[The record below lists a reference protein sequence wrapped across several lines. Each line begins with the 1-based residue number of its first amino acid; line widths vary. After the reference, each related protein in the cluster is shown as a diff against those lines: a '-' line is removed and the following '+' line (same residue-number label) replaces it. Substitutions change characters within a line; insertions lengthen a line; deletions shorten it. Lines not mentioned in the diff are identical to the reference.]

1 MAATKL
7 GSVFVVLGVGRHRAW
22 IGDGE
27 VQGAIGAAV
36 VGGET
41 QQPVVTSANVIR
53 KIADESKQ
61 IQAGVRCGLICVK
74 KGAATRWR
82 WNGSRIAGRFSD
94 KNGL

>member
-1 MAATKL
+1 
-7 GSVFVVLGVGRHRAW
+7 
-22 IGDGE
+22 

-74 KGAATRWR
+74 NGAATRWR
-82 WNGSRIAGRFSD
+82 WNGSRVAGRFIE

>member
-41 QQPVVTSANVIR
+41 QHTVWVPLRTLSEKSLTNL
-53 KIADESKQ
+53 SKSKRASV
-61 IQAGVRCGLICVK
+61 AG
-74 KGAATRWR
+74 
-82 WNGSRIAGRFSD
+82 
-94 KNGL
+94 